1 MKKFLVVI
9 GVIGVVALTIALNI
23 GLCALVI
30 YVASMIFKF
39 AFNWWY
45 VIGLAAALALLK
57 GVFKLNVKVEK
68 K

>member
-1 MKKFLVVI
+1 MEKFLVVI

-30 YVASMIFKF
+30 YVASMMFKF

-45 VIGLAAALALLK
+45 VIGLAAVLTLLK
-57 GVFKLNVKVEK
+57 GVFKPNVKVEK

>member
-1 MKKFLVVI
+1 MEKFLVVI

-45 VIGLAAALALLK
+45 VIGLATALTLLK
-57 GVFKLNVKVEK
+57 GVFKPNVKVEK

>member
-45 VIGLAAALALLK
+45 VIGLAAALTLLK
-57 GVFKLNVKVEK
+57 GVFKPNVKVEK

>member
-1 MKKFLVVI
+1 MEKFLVVI

-45 VIGLAAALALLK
+45 VIGLAAALTLLK
-57 GVFKLNVKVEK
+57 GVFKPNVKVEK